1 MARGEFLNRRRKKCH
16 GTIYTYTPPPPKKV
30 DTQQCTKII
39 NMMCKKM
46 MKIGVVFFV
55 IRTENE
61 GLIKNEKSDKH
72 NLIWTLDFSKWWLQ
86 YMDRGRKIKIM
97 YDI

>member
-1 MARGEFLNRRRKKCH
+1 
-16 GTIYTYTPPPPKKV
+16 
-30 DTQQCTKII
+30 
-39 NMMCKKM
+39 MCKKM

-72 NLIWTLDFSKWWLQ
+72 NLI
-86 YMDRGRKIKIM
+86 
-97 YDI
+97 